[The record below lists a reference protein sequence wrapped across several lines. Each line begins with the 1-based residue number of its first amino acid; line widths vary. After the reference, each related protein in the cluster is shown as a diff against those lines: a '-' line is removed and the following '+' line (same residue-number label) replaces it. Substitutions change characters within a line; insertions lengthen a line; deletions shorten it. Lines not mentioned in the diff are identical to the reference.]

1 MAGREL
7 AFPVVAVP
15 EDLPRVVLVDP
26 AAVAV
31 PEPGAAD
38 GAMVAAGPAAA
49 VAVARVEA
57 VAVARVEAVGSAVVV
72 VGAEGRPEVADA
84 DATAIG

>member
-7 AFPVVAVP
+7 AFPEEPVP

-26 AAVAV
+26 AVVDV
-31 PEPGAAD
+31 PEPVAAD
-38 GAMVAAGPAAA
+38 AATAAVGLEA
-49 VAVARVEA
+49 EVAVAREWVEA
-57 VAVARVEAVGSAVVV
+57 VVVEVRLVEAV

-84 DATAIG
+84 DATVVG